1 LTTPT
6 TIQRAIK
13 RIKGR
18 IAWEKIASMR
28 ELQCIIRV
36 PLHPNIVR
44 LFEVHRTASSTLCY
58 VFEYM
63 PNGSIHDL
71 LHARSVKRLPPLP
84 TTDIQSLVRQIL
96 AGLAHLHQYHHM
108 HRDMK
113 PENIL
118 LCRRQGNTP
127 DGPLICKVADFSLAR
142 CCATEAHDP
151 ITSYVSTRWYR
162 APEVLLQAG
171 AYGCPVDN
179 FGLGC
184 IVAEMCRQK
193 PLFAGRN
200 EMDQLT
206 RIFAVTGT
214 PASPHQSWNDGVQ
227 YMHKLGFLPQPLPP
241 PPSPV
246 LQQSHEGGGPREK
259 LEQFLFSGPTADQ
272 IATRDG
278 QNLVDFVGGL
288 LLLNPELRL
297 TAEGALRHPYL
308 QQQQQSVT
316 ATATTSLPSAT
327 WTPANDKIS
336 LSSKLVTVSPAE
348 VAVGNVATHSLQ
360 RRDIYSP

>member
-1 LTTPT
+1 
-6 TIQRAIK
+6 
-13 RIKGR
+13 
-18 IAWEKIASMR
+18 MR

-36 PLHPNIVR
+36 PLHPNLVR

-71 LHARSVKRLPPLP
+71 LHARSLKRLPPLP
-84 TTDIQSLVRQIL
+84 TSEIQSLVRQIL
-96 AGLAHLHQYHHM
+96 SGLAHLHQYHHM

-118 LCRRQGNTP
+118 LCRSSCGTH
-127 DGPLICKVADFSLAR
+127 LICKVADFSLAR

-151 ITSYVSTRWYR
+151 VTSYVSTRWYR

-171 AYGCPVDN
+171 TYGCPVDN

-184 IVAEMCRQK
+184 IVAEMCRQQK
-193 PLFAGRN
+193 PLFPGRH
-200 EMDQLT
+200 ETDQLT

-214 PASPHQSWNDGVQ
+214 PASAQQSWNDGVT
-227 YMHKLGFLPQPLPP
+227 YMHKLGLLPQQQ
-241 PPSPV
+241 PS
-246 LQQSHEGGGPREK
+246 SHAEGGGGGAGPRDK
-259 LEQFLFSGPTADQ
+259 LEQFLFSGSTADQ
-272 IATRDG
+272 IDTRDG
-278 QNLVDFVGGL
+278 QNLVDFVWGL
-288 LLLNPELRL
+288 LLLNPERRL

-308 QQQQQSVT
+308 QQQQQQQQQQQPVMVT
-316 ATATTSLPSAT
+316 TPLPSAT

-336 LSSKLVTVSPAE
+336 LSSTLVTVSPA
-348 VAVGNVATHSLQ
+348 AVGNVATRSLQ
-360 RRDIYSP
+360 RRDIFSP

>member
-1 LTTPT
+1 MFRLSLYLPLMVPSM
-6 TIQRAIK
+6 IQRAIK

-28 ELQCIIRV
+28 ELQCIIKV
-36 PLHPNIVR
+36 PLHENIVR
-44 LFEVHRTASSTLCY
+44 LYEVHRTASSTLCY

-71 LHARSVKRLPPLP
+71 LHARSLKRLPPLP
-84 TTDIQSLVRQIL
+84 TSDIQSLVRQIL
-96 AGLAHLHQYHHM
+96 SGLAHLHQYHHM

-118 LCRRQGNTP
+118 LCRSSCDKT
-127 DGPLICKVADFSLAR
+127 LICKVADFSLAR

-171 AYGCPVDN
+171 GYGSPVDN

-200 EMDQLT
+200 ELDQLT

-214 PASPHQSWNDGVQ
+214 PASPHQSWNDGVT
-227 YMHKLGFLPQPLPP
+227 YMHKLGFLPQP
-241 PPSPV
+241 PSSP
-246 LQQSHEGGGPREK
+246 SHQHTEGGGPRDK
-259 LEQFLFSGPTADQ
+259 LEQFLFSGPAADQ

-278 QNLVDFVGGL
+278 QNLVDFVWGL
-288 LLLNPELRL
+288 LVLNPERRL

-308 QQQQQSVT
+308 QQQQEQQSMV
-316 ATATTSLPSAT
+316 ATTSAT
-327 WTPANDKIS
+327 WTPANDKTS
-336 LSSKLVTVSPAE
+336 SSSKLVTVSPAA
-348 VAVGNVATHSLQ
+348 VAVGNITTRSLQ
-360 RRDIYSP
+360 RRDIFSP